1 MTTKR
6 IAITFEGPGVDE
18 RGVPVDDLQ
27 RALGHVQRALELTV
41 RHLAGLHVV
50 DPLPE
55 SLKAQCELRVVG
67 IYRGSLTVE
76 LELKSEG
83 ALPSDSD
90 DLGAQ
95 ALDAVLDWC
104 SGGAQGATPLQP
116 AAAAELAAVREDL
129 SSNLTAVKLAR
140 MSPPPS
146 SRPKRPPPSHAAEWR
161 SNGEKLEAHLHG
173 TLSEVDWGR
182 RTARLRQHG
191 GTPVPLR
198 FGADLD
204 EDMLRLATQ
213 YVEVEGEGCIE
224 ADDERWTSVDVRRI
238 TGTRS
243 CFEPFDLGEL
253 DGKAGFVFGRD
264 EVVTVSDLY
273 DHAEFMRVIREA
285 RGARGA

>member
-6 IAITFEGPGVDE
+6 IALTFEGPDVNE
-18 RGVPVDDLQ
+18 RGVPLDDLQ
-27 RALGHVQRALELTV
+27 RALGHIQRALELTV
-41 RHLAGLHVV
+41 RHLAGLHEA

-55 SLKAQCELRVVG
+55 PLKAQCELRVVG

-76 LELKSEG
+76 LELKSE
-83 ALPSDSD
+83 AAPSPDSE
-90 DLGAQ
+90 DLGAR
-95 ALDAVLDWC
+95 ALNAVLDWC
-104 SGGAQGATPLQP
+104 SSGAPGGTGLQP
-116 AAAAELAAVREDL
+116 AAAAELAAVREDV
-129 SSNLTAVKLAR
+129 SSNLTAVRLAT
-140 MSPPPS
+140 MPLPPS
-146 SRPKRPPPSHAAEWR
+146 SGPKLPPSPQAAD
-161 SNGEKLEAHLHG
+161 SSPNGERLEAHLHG

-243 CFEPFDLGEL
+243 CFEPFDLKEL

-264 EVVTVSDLY
+264 DVVTVSDPY
-273 DHAEFMRVIREA
+273 DHDEFMRLIREA
-285 RGARGA
+285 QGA